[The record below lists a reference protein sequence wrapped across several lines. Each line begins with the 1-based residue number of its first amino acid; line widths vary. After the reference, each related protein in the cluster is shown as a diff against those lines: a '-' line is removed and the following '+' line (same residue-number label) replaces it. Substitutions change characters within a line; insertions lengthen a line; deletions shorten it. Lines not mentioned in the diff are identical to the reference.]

1 MLVPPLRWVVLGL
14 LGVLLGLD
22 ARAAEPVFDV
32 VEMPTEGRTVAAELV
47 DLNGD
52 GRLDVLQIVY
62 VSVPPNERRLIRVFL
77 QKASGFAVEPDR
89 ELPLPAGSATYD
101 LADIFPEPGTEL
113 LLLRA
118 RGVVALSLGH
128 DEVRARE
135 IAPPGLVTLGAAAD
149 ERGIDR
155 LRIVWTGLGDRP
167 WLMIPGPGEMVAL
180 STDGEVVARF
190 EIGLRANYFVPR
202 HEGPMVVES
211 EMQLFLDVP
220 RLHVGDVN
228 GDGRSD
234 VIAASRHELRV
245 FLRNGDGRFASA
257 PDRVVPLARISER
270 DHIRGSG
277 AIRLH
282 LTELDG
288 DGRVDVL
295 LSQISGSLL
304 DARTETTV
312 HLNRDGRWDLAEPD
326 QRFKSEAAWTAEQL
340 IDLDADGRPDL
351 VRIGVHFSILEVIE
365 ALIQQAIDVEV
376 EIFRPDSGGGFSS
389 KPWVSRK
396 FSIPL
401 DFDTGRPRGF
411 VPTFEADVNADG
423 YPDLLAS
430 GDGDVVDIWLGGPE
444 HRFRKRVA
452 RQKIDTRGR
461 IRFGDLGGDGLS
473 DFVIFA
479 PELPGHPLR
488 VGRNRGI
495 LPGSPATQ
503 SEVASPGR

>member
-1 MLVPPLRWVVLGL
+1 MPAPPLRWLVPGL
-14 LGVLLGLD
+14 LGALLGLD

-32 VEMPTEGRTVAAELV
+32 VEIPTEGRTVAAELV

-52 GRLDVLQIVY
+52 GRLDVLQIVF
-62 VSVPPNERRLIRVFL
+62 VSLPPTERRLIRVFL
-77 QKASGFAVEPDR
+77 QKADGFAPEPDR
-89 ELPLPAGSATYD
+89 EVPLPAGSATYD
-101 LADIFPEPGTEL
+101 LADILPEPGTEL

-118 RGVVALSLGH
+118 RDVVALSLGH
-128 DEVRARE
+128 DELRVRE
-135 IAPPGLVTLGAAAD
+135 ISTPGLLTLGAAAD

-155 LRIVWTGLGDRP
+155 LRIAWTGLGDRP
-167 WLMIPGPGEMVAL
+167 WLMIPAPGEMVAL
-180 STDGEVVARF
+180 STDGEVMARF

-202 HEGPMVVES
+202 YDGPMAVES

-234 VIAASRHELRV
+234 LIAASRHELRV
-245 FLRNGDGRFASA
+245 FLRDGDGRFAPT
-257 PDRVVPLARISER
+257 PDRVVPLARVSEQ

-277 AIRLH
+277 AIRIH
-282 LTELDG
+282 LAELDG

-312 HLNRDGRWDLAEPD
+312 HLNREGRWDLAKAD
-326 QRFKSEAAWTAEQL
+326 QRFESEAAWTAEQL

-351 VRIGVHFSILEVIE
+351 VRISVHFSILEIIE

-376 EIFRPDSGGGFSS
+376 EIFRPGPDGSFGL

-411 VPTFEADVNADG
+411 IPTFEADVNADG

-430 GDGDVVDIWLGGPE
+430 GDGSVIDVWLGGPE

-452 RQKIDTRGR
+452 SQEIDTQGR
-461 IRFGDLGGDGLS
+461 IRFGDIGGDGLS

-479 PELPGHPLR
+479 PELPGHSLK
-488 VGRNRGI
+488 VGRNRGM
-495 LPGSPATQ
+495 LPGSPATL
-503 SEVASPGR
+503 SDVAAPGP